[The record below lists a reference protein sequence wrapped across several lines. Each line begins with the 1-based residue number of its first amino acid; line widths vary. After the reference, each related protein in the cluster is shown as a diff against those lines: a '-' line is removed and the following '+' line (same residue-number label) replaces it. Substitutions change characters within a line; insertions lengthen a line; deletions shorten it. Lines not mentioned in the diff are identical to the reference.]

1 MKQRTVEIIVGIFV
15 LIAAVALLILALQI
29 SGLTNTDKST
39 SYRVKA
45 EFDNV
50 GSLKIGAPVSIA
62 GVKIGDVD
70 QISLNPQ
77 TYRAIVL
84 MEIYS
89 KNSIL
94 PTDTSA
100 SIFTA
105 GILGSQYIGLTPG
118 FATTDLANGGQIQNT
133 HSALILENLIGQLI
147 FNMKK

>member
-1 MKQRTVEIIVGIFV
+1 MKQRTIEIIVGIFV
-15 LIAAVALLILALQI
+15 LAAAVALLVLAMEI

-39 SYRVKA
+39 SYRIRA

-50 GSLKIGAPVSIA
+50 GSLKIGAPVSIS

-70 QISLNPQ
+70 AITLDPQ
-77 TYRAIVL
+77 TYRAVVL

-89 KNSIL
+89 KKSIL

-105 GILGSQYIGLTPG
+105 GILGSEYISLTPG
-118 FATTDLANGGQIQNT
+118 FASTDLMEGGQIQNT

>member
-1 MKQRTVEIIVGIFV
+1 MKQRTIEIIVGIFV
-15 LIAAVALLILALQI
+15 LAAAIALLMLAMEI

-39 SYRVKA
+39 SYRIKA
-45 EFDNV
+45 DFDNV
-50 GSLKIGAPVSIA
+50 GSLKIGAPVSIS

-70 QISLNPQ
+70 NITLDPQ
-77 TYRAIVL
+77 TYRAVVV
-84 MEIYS
+84 MEIFS
-89 KNSIL
+89 KKSIL

-105 GILGSQYIGLTPG
+105 GILGSQYISLTPG
-118 FATTDLANGGQIQNT
+118 FAATDLGQGGQIQNT

>member
-1 MKQRTVEIIVGIFV
+1 MKQRTIEIIVGIFV
-15 LIAAVALLILALQI
+15 LAAAIALLVLAMEI

-39 SYRVKA
+39 SYRIKA
-45 EFDNV
+45 DFDNV
-50 GSLKIGAPVSIA
+50 GSLKIGAPVSIS

-70 QISLNPQ
+70 NITLDPQ
-77 TYRAIVL
+77 TYRAVVL

-89 KNSIL
+89 KKSIL

-105 GILGSQYIGLTPG
+105 GILGSQYISLTPG
-118 FATTDLANGGQIQNT
+118 FASTDLGEGGQIQNT

>member
-1 MKQRTVEIIVGIFV
+1 VKQRTIEIIVGIFV
-15 LIAAVALLILALQI
+15 LAAAIALLVLAMEI

-39 SYRVKA
+39 SYRIKA

-50 GSLKIGAPVSIA
+50 GSLKVGAPVSIS

-70 QISLNPQ
+70 AITLDPQ
-77 TYRAIVL
+77 TYRAVVL

-89 KNSIL
+89 KKSVL

-105 GILGSQYIGLTPG
+105 GILGSQYISLTPG
-118 FATTDLANGGQIQNT
+118 FANTALMSGGQIQNT

>member
-1 MKQRTVEIIVGIFV
+1 MKQRTIEIIVGIFV
-15 LIAAVALLILALQI
+15 LAAAVALLVLAMEI

-39 SYRVKA
+39 SYRIKA

-50 GSLKIGAPVSIA
+50 GSLKIGAPVSIS

-70 QISLNPQ
+70 AITLDPQ
-77 TYRAIVL
+77 TYRAVVL

-89 KNSIL
+89 KKSVL
-94 PTDTSA
+94 PSDTSA

-105 GILGSQYIGLTPG
+105 GILGSQYISLTPG
-118 FATTDLANGGQIQNT
+118 YATTDLTQGGQIQNT

>member
-1 MKQRTVEIIVGIFV
+1 VKQRSIEIIVGIFV
-15 LIAAVALLILALQI
+15 LAAAIALLVLAMQI
-29 SGLTNTDKST
+29 SGLTNTNKST
-39 SYRVKA
+39 SYHVKA

-50 GSLKIGAPVSIA
+50 GSLKIGAPVSIS
-62 GVKIGDVD
+62 GVKIGDID
-70 QISLNPQ
+70 AISLDPQ
-77 TYRAIVL
+77 TYRAVVL

-89 KNSIL
+89 KTSVL

-105 GILGSQYIGLTPG
+105 GILGSQYISLTPG
-118 FATTDLANGGQIQNT
+118 FATTILTDNGQIQNT

>member
-1 MKQRTVEIIVGIFV
+1 VKQRTIEIIVGIFV
-15 LIAAVALLILALQI
+15 LAAAIALLVLAMEI

-39 SYRVKA
+39 SYRIKA
-45 EFDNV
+45 DFDNV
-50 GSLKIGAPVSIA
+50 GSLKIGAPVSIS

-70 QISLNPQ
+70 NITLDPQ
-77 TYRAIVL
+77 TYRAVVL

-89 KNSIL
+89 KKSIL

-105 GILGSQYIGLTPG
+105 GILGSQYISLTPG
-118 FATTDLANGGQIQNT
+118 FASTDLGEGGQIQNT